1 MLLKTSAYVKVKKLQ
16 QATNYFILSLAA
28 ADLFVGMLVINIYT
42 MYMLLGYWSS
52 TGIACLVW
60 LCSDYW
66 VFQAS
71 VFGALMISIDR
82 YLSIRFPH
90 RYRSRRTAVK
100 VKTAIFIMQI
110 ISFVLWV
117 PLIVSYYVTEDS
129 AEKELRGKYVCD
141 VRADRNVY
149 VTALASAFA
158 YVIPVIVIII
168 LAMHTFQLLL
178 NMKQPRKYA

>member
-1 MLLKTSAYVKVKKLQ
+1 M
-16 QATNYFILSLAA
+16 
-28 ADLFVGMLVINIYT
+28 
-42 MYMLLGYWSS
+42 
-52 TGIACLVW
+52 
-60 LCSDYW
+60 
-66 VFQAS
+66 
-71 VFGALMISIDR
+71 
-82 YLSIRFPH
+82 
-90 RYRSRRTAVK
+90 
-100 VKTAIFIMQI
+100 
-110 ISFVLWV
+110 LWV